1 MSVPFVITF
10 IHLHY
15 ITSCRWSRAVSQ
27 MLDVSDLIAPFIN
40 LWQDHTEE
48 AFSSRLIENNDMSL
62 QECTAVLLL
71 SSNQTQISHYGNQS
85 LPLWSLK
92 HDCSAVCSF
101 FFCQAYVPWASTV
114 TLTLHFCF
122 YMIWSDIWSLGTK
135 VQTSS
140 SLQAEILYSHSSSV
154 KEKLTWR
161 KFVFLVF
168 RKTWPAVP
176 CCL

>member
-48 AFSSRLIENNDMSL
+48 AFSSGLIENNDMSL

-101 FFCQAYVPWASTV
+101 FLSSLCPLSEHSHTHAP
-114 TLTLHFCF
+114 LLLLHL
-122 YMIWSDIWSLGTK
+122 IWSDIWSLGTK